1 MEVPFIFGK
10 AVSGS
15 YFTDRKTET
24 HSLVNNFKYGVNTII
39 ISPRRYG
46 KTSLVRKA
54 GSIAADKDLKVI
66 YMDIFTARS
75 PKEFGEIFA
84 DALLK
89 QTSSLRDEMIAAA
102 KELLSRL
109 RPKYT
114 VDIGGMGEMSLSL
127 DIENEREDLDEI
139 LELPEK
145 IAKKKNCRIVV
156 CIDEFQQISE
166 FNDSLHFQKRLRT
179 HWQHHQY
186 SSYCLFGSKKHM
198 MNELFALPSMP
209 FYKFGDVINLK
220 KIPADDWIA
229 FIMERFKEADK
240 PVNKEIATKI
250 CQLTENYSS
259 YVQQLSWLLWTNY
272 SADNLDEA
280 LKSSFKQLI
289 EHSAVLFEQQTQD
302 LTEYQLN
309 FLKMLLEEKIE
320 KYNSTEAINRYN
332 LGSPAN
338 IGRLKTALIKKELVE
353 IEGGK
358 LIIRDPILK
367 VWLHRM
373 FGITPPSSQSDM

>member
-1 MEVPFIFGK
+1 MNAPFIFGK

-15 YFTDRKTET
+15 HFTDRKAET
-24 HSLVNNFKYGVNTII
+24 HSLVNNFKYGINTII

-46 KTSLVRKA
+46 KTSLVKKA
-54 GSIAADKDLKVI
+54 GTMAADKDLKVV
-66 YMDIFTARS
+66 YLDIFTARS
-75 PKEFGEIFA
+75 PREFGEIFA

-89 QTSSLRDEMIAAA
+89 QTSSIRDEIIAAA

-114 VDIGGMGEMSLSL
+114 IDVGGMGEMSLSL

-156 CIDEFQQISE
+156 CIDEFQQVSE

-220 KIPADDWIA
+220 KIPENDWIA
-229 FIMERFKEADK
+229 FILERFNDAGK
-240 PVNKEIATKI
+240 PVTEEIAAKI
-250 CQLTENYSS
+250 CRLTENYSS
-259 YVQQLSWLLWTNY
+259 YVQQLSWLFWTNY
-272 SADNLDEA
+272 NAENLEETFH
-280 LKSSFKQLI
+280 LSYQQLI
-289 EHSAVLFEQQTQD
+289 DHSAILFEQQTQD

-320 KYNSTEAINRYN
+320 KHNSAEAIRTYN

-338 IGRLKTALIKKELVE
+338 IARLKSALIRKELVE
-353 IEGGK
+353 IEDGK

-367 VWLHRM
+367 VWLRRKLSVQ
-373 FGITPPSSQSDM
+373 SSSFSSE